1 LTDYR
6 PVLTDIGE
14 EILALF
20 DRRRR
25 EAREQAQ
32 REQILAR
39 DLAIRQT
46 MKELLERRE
55 AKAQERA
62 RKEAQREAEELAEK
76 RRKIE
81 ERAEEHAAALAQDLR
96 DLEEVHVRHRAK
108 LHEAGTPVSA
118 HYRLADILTPWFRY
132 RFGGH
137 HTLIG
142 ILAPHHAREDR
153 TLPERDPLA
162 PARTEWTTEEAS

>member
-1 LTDYR
+1 M
-6 PVLTDIGE
+6 TDIGE

-25 EAREQAQ
+25 EAREQAF
-32 REQILAR
+32 REQILVR
-39 DLAIRQT
+39 DQAIQHT
-46 MKELLERRE
+46 MKELLGRRE

-76 RRKIE
+76 RREIE
-81 ERAEEHAAALAQDLR
+81 EQAEEHAAALAQDLR

-162 PARTEWTTEEAS
+162 PARTEWTAEEAS

>member
-1 LTDYR
+1 MTDYR
-6 PVLTDIGE
+6 PILTDIGE
-14 EILALF
+14 EVLALF

-32 REQILAR
+32 RERILAR
-39 DLAIRQT
+39 DVAIRQT

-55 AKAQERA
+55 ARARERA
-62 RKEAQREAEELAEK
+62 RKVAQREAEELAEK
-76 RRKIE
+76 RRGIE

-118 HYRLADILTPWFRY
+118 HYRLADILTPWFRL

-137 HTLIG
+137 HSLIG
-142 ILAPHHAREDR
+142 ILAPHQAHEDR

-162 PARTEWTTEEAS
+162 LARSDTDSSH